1 MSRLL
6 RAAAAGKAGAGGG
19 PNTQGEGVSPPDSP
33 SRADRDSA
41 RAEFPRM
48 HARFLW
54 GSAAA
59 SGALAV
65 ASGSDPGSDSL
76 AWRATFRRRERSSR
90 TLDEI
95 SSSAKRLTIE
105 TMSVL
110 RTDLSLRLRGVTRVF
125 RFNINVNT
133 SVVARGRRAS
143 PGGGGAVSSVRCE
156 TIILHTRLPFSSEDE
171 DHPAFGVVPVPR
183 RETTDQER
191 VELEG

>member
-1 MSRLL
+1 M
-6 RAAAAGKAGAGGG
+6 
-19 PNTQGEGVSPPDSP
+19 SPPDSP

-65 ASGSDPGSDSL
+65 ASGSDSGSDSL

-90 TLDEI
+90 TLDEM

-133 SVVARGRRAS
+133 TRGRRAP

-171 DHPAFGVVPVPR
+171 DHPASPR
-183 RETTDQER
+183 SALYRYRDARPQTR
-191 VELEG
+191 RG

>member
-1 MSRLL
+1 MERDSSEGGG
-6 RAAAAGKAGAGGG
+6 AAA
-19 PNTQGEGVSPPDSP
+19 QC
-33 SRADRDSA
+33 
-41 RAEFPRM
+41 
-48 HARFLW
+48 
-54 GSAAA
+54 
-59 SGALAV
+59 
-65 ASGSDPGSDSL
+65 
-76 AWRATFRRRERSSR
+76 SSR
-90 TLDEI
+90 SLVEM

-110 RTDLSLRLRGVTRVF
+110 TDYAVVTRVF
-125 RFNINVNT
+125 RFKYLNVNT
-133 SVVARGRRAS
+133 TRGRRAP